1 MKKQVKIIIGV
12 VVVIAVAIAVASYFF
27 PRPAGEDASGT
38 IGKADKYRRAQLT
51 ERDILLRDDILEDT
65 AAVGKTLKVMI
76 EFSVYAAET
85 KMLVDNAWIKPLQKN
100 CSDAEC
106 KEIIAVLQ
114 DYSDFVGNN
123 FGLLKSTTDLL
134 GKCYFSG
141 TKEISEDVGSQLIS
155 YVNFIDQFLR
165 RDTAFDHAITALNH
179 YIDKGTSVDARRRQ
193 QIEALKLIRDQM
205 VVDNLLVGIN
215 TGDQEKINFIAGLP
229 ISNVGVAVELSN
241 ITTIG
246 AQGIPASVASLV
258 IGNSVIGSGFIGSFN
273 SAAVCSSAL
282 PSILSVAPGA
292 ASAAVSSAI
301 SSQVGA
307 AANKPTA
314 NVASQVGVVASSQTA
329 ANVAGQVGVAAN
341 VPYQS
346 IFNSGFLNAVN
357 SQGDLGVYQ
366 GQPLS
371 SILGPISAAEGA
383 PASIVLNIFNSAA
396 LTNTILNGPLVIGFL
411 SPIASVE
418 Q

>member
-27 PRPAGEDASGT
+27 PRPGGEDASGT

-51 ERDILLRDDILEDT
+51 EKDILLRDDILEDT

-76 EFSVYAAET
+76 EFSVYAAQT
-85 KMLVDNAWIKPLQKN
+85 KMLIDNAWIKPLQKN
-100 CSDAEC
+100 CADAEC

-123 FGLLKSTTDLL
+123 FSLLKNTTDML

-179 YIDKGTSVDARRRQ
+179 YIDKGTSVDAKRRQ
-193 QIEALKLIRDQM
+193 QIEALKQIRDQM

-215 TGDQEKINFIAGLP
+215 TGDQEKVNYTASLP
-229 ISNVGVAVELSN
+229 ISNVGVLIELSN
-241 ITTIG
+241 INNISSV
-246 AQGIPASVASLV
+246 GIPASVASLV
-258 IGNSVIGSGFIGSFN
+258 IGSSVVGSGFIGNYS
-273 SAAVCSSAL
+273 STAVCSGA
-282 PSILSVAPGA
+282 LSVIINNASGVTSPTANVANQVGLA
-292 ASAAVSSAI
+292 AS
-301 SSQVGA
+301 
-307 AANKPTA
+307 KPTAA
-314 NVASQVGVVASSQTA
+314 NVASQVGTA
-329 ANVAGQVGVAAN
+329 ASLPEAASAAAQVGTAASI
-341 VPYQS
+341 PLQS
-346 IFNSGFLNAVN
+346 IFSSTFLSTVR
-357 SQGDLGVYQ
+357 SQGDLGNFL

-371 SILGPISAAEGA
+371 SVLVPVGAAAGA
-383 PASIVLNIFNSAA
+383 PASISLCVVSSAA
-396 LTNTILNGPLVIGFL
+396 LTNTILNAPGVIGFL
-411 SPIASVE
+411 SPAGSYE